1 MSTFARTL
9 AALAV
14 SAALVAPAA
23 HATSGYF
30 SQGYGTKSKG
40 MAGTGAALSQDA
52 MAAAVNPAG
61 MAFVGDR
68 MDLGAALFSPRREY
82 TVTGMPS
89 GAPGSF
95 GLEPGKV
102 ERDSEWFVIPHFGR
116 NWTIDADSSIGVTV
130 FGNGGMNTD
139 YPGHANPIRNAGG
152 MCPSGTF
159 CAGETGVDLMQL
171 FVAPTYARK
180 FAGGNVSWGVAPI
193 IAYQRFE
200 AKGVGSFA
208 GFSTDPANLSNRGTD
223 DAFGFGVRFG
233 VQGEVSPGVRLGA
246 SYQTKISMDEFDKY
260 KGLFAEQGDF
270 DIPATATIGVA
281 WDVTPTSTL
290 LFDYQRIWYGDVNSI
305 ANPLLPA
312 LGACGM
318 GDVSQCLGT
327 SAGSGFGWKN
337 INVWKVGYQW
347 ESDPQWTW
355 RVGFSVN
362 DQPIPDSEVLFNI
375 LAPGVMERHFT
386 FGFTRQ
392 LGANNELSFAAM
404 YAPREKVSGVNPLDP
419 GQNIEL
425 KMQQFEFE
433 LSYAW
438 RF

>member
-9 AALAV
+9 AAMAV

-23 HATSGYF
+23 HATTGYF

-68 MDLGAALFSPRREY
+68 MDLGVALFSPRREY
-82 TVTGMPS
+82 EVTGMPS

-102 ERDSEWFVIPHFGR
+102 ESDSEWFLIPHFGR
-116 NWTIDADSSIGVTV
+116 NWTIDADSSFGVTV
-130 FGNGGMNTD
+130 YGNGGMNTD
-139 YPGHANPIRNAGG
+139 YPAHDNPIRNAGG
-152 MCPSGTF
+152 TCPSGTF

-180 FAGGNVSWGVAPI
+180 FASGNASWGVAPI

-223 DAFGFGVRFG
+223 DAFGFGARFG

-260 KGLFAEQGDF
+260 SGLFAEQGDF

-318 GDVSQCLGT
+318 GDVSQCLGAN
-327 SAGSGFGWKN
+327 AGSGFGWKN

-404 YAPREKVSGVNPLDP
+404 YAPSEKVSGVNPLDP
-419 GQNIEL
+419 GQDIEL